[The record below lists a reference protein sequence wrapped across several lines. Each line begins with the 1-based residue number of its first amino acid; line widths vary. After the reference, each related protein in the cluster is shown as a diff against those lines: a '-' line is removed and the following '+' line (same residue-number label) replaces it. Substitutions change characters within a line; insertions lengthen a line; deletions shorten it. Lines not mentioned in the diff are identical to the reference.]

1 MPRLSAY
8 SPDFVD
14 TVYGGILFTGYA
26 EKFITV
32 EYEED
37 DFKKQVGALGDV
49 TRTRQLNRSGKMTVT
64 LMDASETNDL
74 LMAFALSDRQT
85 GQNFRPFKM
94 TDRSSNTTVNAT
106 QAWIQKIPKIERG
119 KESGT
124 VEWVFEAA
132 FLDIRV
138 GGSILPA
145 SVATA

>member
-14 TVYGGILFTGYA
+14 IIYGGILFTGLA
-26 EKFITV
+26 EKFITI

-49 TRTRQLNRSGKMTVT
+49 TRTRQLNRSGKITVT

-74 LMAFALSDRQT
+74 LMAAAQADRQT

-94 TDRSSNTTVNAT
+94 VDRSSNTTVNAT
-106 QAWIQKIPKIERG
+106 QAWVMKIPKIERG

-124 VEWVFEAA
+124 VEWVFETA
-132 FLDIRV
+132 FLDVVV
-138 GGSILPA
+138 GGSVLPKTIA
-145 SVATA
+145 SL